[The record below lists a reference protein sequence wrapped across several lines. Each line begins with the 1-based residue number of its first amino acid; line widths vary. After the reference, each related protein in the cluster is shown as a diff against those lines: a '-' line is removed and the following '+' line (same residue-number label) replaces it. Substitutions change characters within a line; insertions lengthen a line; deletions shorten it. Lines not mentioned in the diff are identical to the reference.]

1 MSASDDVCFVDAWTP
16 LCFIADDDQ
25 SHGRYVS
32 LALQRYGIE
41 TALFSKAYALREA
54 LSRRTPDL
62 VLLDV
67 PPDPT
72 DAFEQ
77 LRALAERSYRGPIQ
91 LMSSG
96 EPAAIDALMR
106 LGVRS
111 GLRIMPVL
119 QKPIDQAGI
128 RKLVREH
135 RLDGLPASSGQ
146 TSLDEALRNNWVEF
160 WYQPKINLRKKQLAG
175 IEVFARVRHP
185 QHGVLLPA
193 AFMEDATEKSLVEL
207 TEKSV
212 IHALEAGVSF
222 SKIGIKFQLAVN
234 VSMSALIKL
243 PIRSMVGEY
252 RPENGTWPSLI
263 LDVSEDQIASDPT
276 LSREFSG
283 HVRSCGIKLAID
295 DFGRGYLPLA
305 RLNEIAFT
313 ELKLDRSF
321 VADCTTN
328 KNQAALCKSVID
340 LAHNFDATAV
350 AVGVEKAL
358 DAHNLFRLGCDL
370 GQGYLFAQPMNQA
383 RFLKLLQQRAEMAR
397 ARSAGATSTARP
409 AAPAELASIVG

>member
-1 MSASDDVCFVDAWTP
+1 MSASDDLCFVDAWTP

-25 SHGRYVS
+25 THRHYVS

-62 VLLDV
+62 MLLDV
-67 PPDPT
+67 PPDPAE
-72 DAFEQ
+72 AFEQ
-77 LRALAERSYRGPIQ
+77 LRALTERSYRGPIQ
-91 LMSSG
+91 LMG
-96 EPAAIDALMR
+96 AAEPAVIDALMR
-106 LGVRS
+106 LGAHG

-135 RLDGLPASSGQ
+135 RLDGLPESSGQ

-175 IEVFARVRHP
+175 VEVFARVRHP
-185 QHGVLLPA
+185 EYGVLLPA

-212 IHALEAGVSF
+212 IHALEAGLSF
-222 SKIGIKFQLAVN
+222 SRIGIKFQLAVN

-243 PIRSMVGEY
+243 PIRSIVGEY
-252 RPENGTWPSLI
+252 RPENGSGPGLI
-263 LDVSEDQIASDPT
+263 LDVSEDQIASDPP

-283 HVRSCGIKLAID
+283 HLRSCGIQLAID

-305 RLNEIAFT
+305 RLNEISFA

-321 VADCTTN
+321 VVDCTTN

-370 GQGYLFAQPMNQA
+370 GQGYLFAQPMNQT

-397 ARSAGATSTARP
+397 TRAAGARPQAP
-409 AAPAELASIVG
+409 AALTSVVG